1 MPARFALK
9 PQLFA
14 RPAPEMHQ
22 TGLEGFRKRLAVH
35 PAHHQ
40 DSAWRGRFA
49 HDCGNQSIGGVLKIQ
64 IHRVNPSTNS
74 RSNLLQA
81 GDGRNVWAFGVRR
94 SAFGVRRV
102 GGAVR
107 TSVTLLGQDIGN
119 TRNCLVHDLIL
130 SSANWY
136 RATKWRPDLSII
148 APGRWVARMPG
159 TGTLRRSST
168 PARKKA
174 IVGKS
179 RVAATR
185 LQGAARISFSPR
197 WLSWFM
203 TPVER

>member
-1 MPARFALK
+1 MTCCAHSKNLEQVHTAR
-9 PQLFA
+9 
-14 RPAPEMHQ
+14 Q
-22 TGLEGFRKRLAVH
+22 TRFKRLAFNVRRL
-35 PAHHQ
+35 AF
-40 DSAWRGRFA
+40 SVWR
-49 HDCGNQSIGGVLKIQ
+49 L
-64 IHRVNPSTNS
+64 
-74 RSNLLQA
+74 
-81 GDGRNVWAFGVRR
+81 AFGVWR
-94 SAFGVRRV
+94 SAC
-102 GGAVR
+102 AVR

-159 TGTLRRSST
+159 TGTLRRSNT

-185 LQGAARISFSPR
+185 LQGATRISFSPR
-197 WLSWFM
+197 WWSWFM
-203 TPVER
+203 TPPGTLGNRPPGDQGVRAGVGQTRSPVDPFQSFGALPANPPGSR

>member
-1 MPARFALK
+1 MRQSRPRPSSRVSRTWQEVPTLSSQVYLYSTFLTDKGCA
-9 PQLFA
+9 PA
-14 RPAPEMHQ
+14 RPALHVW
-22 TGLEGFRKRLAVH
+22 T
-35 PAHHQ
+35 
-40 DSAWRGRFA
+40 
-49 HDCGNQSIGGVLKIQ
+49 
-64 IHRVNPSTNS
+64 PS
-74 RSNLLQA
+74 
-81 GDGRNVWAFGVRR
+81 
-94 SAFGVRRV
+94 
-102 GGAVR
+102 GAVR

-119 TRNCLVHDLIL
+119 TRNSLDLVHDLIL

-203 TPVER
+203 TPPGT

>member
-1 MPARFALK
+1 MSGKRQIVSLVR
-9 PQLFA
+9 QEL
-14 RPAPEMHQ
+14 
-22 TGLEGFRKRLAVH
+22 GLQEFRSCRMRRRL
-35 PAHHQ
+35 
-40 DSAWRGRFA
+40 
-49 HDCGNQSIGGVLKIQ
+49 
-64 IHRVNPSTNS
+64 STI
-74 RSNLLQA
+74 
-81 GDGRNVWAFGVRR
+81 GVRR
-94 SAFGVRRV
+94 SAFTVRQAQ
-102 GGAVR
+102 GAVR

-119 TRNCLVHDLIL
+119 TRNSLDLVHDLIL

-203 TPVER
+203 TPPGT